1 MVGNV
6 RFYAVGSG
14 EYDELARASLLPIPP
29 DNRDSVSFFKTAT
42 ATVLASRDQ
51 PRSLRPLLA
60 VAEVLQALVTSTKG
74 TVKKGGLDDE
84 RLFAQYGMLCLALDE
99 IVSDG
104 VVDAIDWDTARRGT
118 KLKMSET
125 HE

>member
-1 MVGNV
+1 M
-6 RFYAVGSG
+6 
-14 EYDELARASLLPIPP
+14 
-29 DNRDSVSFFKTAT
+29 
-42 ATVLASRDQ
+42 
-51 PRSLRPLLA
+51 
-60 VAEVLQALVTSTKG
+60 TSTKG